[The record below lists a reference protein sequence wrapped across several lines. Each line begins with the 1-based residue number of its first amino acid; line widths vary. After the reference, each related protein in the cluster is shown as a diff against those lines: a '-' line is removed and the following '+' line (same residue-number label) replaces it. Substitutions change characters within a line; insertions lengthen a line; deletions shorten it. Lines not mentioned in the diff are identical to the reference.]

1 MEKFMKYLFKKF
13 QMPAIIWIVAVALLT
28 HWTQARPVYDFDGD
42 GRTDF
47 IVQRFDSPG
56 TSFKWFIL
64 QSRDGFAAQTWGY
77 QFPAGEGGDQPGMG
91 DYDGDGKWDIA
102 VVRRMPDI
110 TPYIFWYVLNSHDNS
125 MTAQHWGIIGDIQ
138 VPQDY
143 DGDGKTDFAVFRA
156 GWWYILR
163 SSDGQFHAERFG
175 LESDNAFIGGDY
187 DGDGKDDLAVLRFA
201 NGLRLFIRYSG
212 TGWWIQYN
220 LGNPQVT
227 GVVSGDYDG
236 DGRADVAIWQGT
248 KWLWERSS
256 DGQLGG
262 GWVFGDFFHDTPKPG
277 DYDGDG
283 KTDIAVYRPGGCCQ
297 DYFYVQQSRD
307 GFLAMPWGGGFDDEV
322 FDRRYFRPTGFRPSG
337 LTGGEFKDKG
347 PFPRL
352 VEIRKN

>member
-1 MEKFMKYLFKKF
+1 MKYLVKLVRSFLVVLF
-13 QMPAIIWIVAVALLT
+13 GFLILNYNT
-28 HWTQARPVYDFDGD
+28 EGRPLYDFDGD

-47 IVQRFDSPG
+47 AVMRFNGSNTPHM
-56 TSFKWFIL
+56 WFIL
-64 QSRDGFAAQTWGY
+64 RSRDGFLAQHWGY
-77 QFPAGEGGDQPGMG
+77 EFAPGGGANDGAACG
-91 DYDGDGKWDIA
+91 DYDGDGKWDITVIRFTTA
-102 VVRRMPDI
+102 LQPA
-110 TPYIFWYVLNSHDNS
+110 FWYVLNSSDGS
-125 MTAQHWGIIGDIQ
+125 MTAQHWGISSDLL

-163 SSDGQFHAERFG
+163 SSDGQFQAEKFG
-175 LESDNAFIGGDY
+175 LVSDNPFQGGDY

-201 NGLRLFIRYSG
+201 NGLRLFIRYSA

-220 LGNPQVT
+220 LGNPQFT
-227 GVVSGDYDG
+227 GVVTGDYDG
-236 DGRADVAIWQGT
+236 DGRADVAIWQGNL
-248 KWLWERSS
+248 WLWERSS

-262 GWVFGDFFHDTPKPG
+262 GLRFGRAQMDTPVPA

-283 KTDIAVYRPGGCCQ
+283 KTDIAVFRYLAEAPGQ

-307 GFLAMPWGGGFDDEV
+307 GFLAMPWGGGNDGRL
-322 FDRRYFRPTGFRPSG
+322 FDRRYFPPVGFRPAG
-337 LTGGEFKDKG
+337 LNGQAFKDKG